1 MSIDSPLEQIN
12 NSSDELDNELFDDNI
27 TNSSDS
33 NDEPY
38 IYNNNFINENILL
51 DVYSYLFNF
60 MIQRRSDL
68 IENNYNEEEI
78 IKILKMYLI
87 TQSIPLNQINFVL
100 FKFYQYYDIDNI
112 THENIIEILEND
124 RNTPSVYTHPLPQI
138 IHYQLIEPQLNDAYT
153 INYTH
158 TQILDV
164 INNLLHLTEPDNF
177 QDVVVATDKTV
188 LEKLNKYTLDSNL
201 ETKCVICMDNMNDT
215 QVVCE
220 LGCKHLFHDECIKEH
235 LSQYSYKCPICRDE
249 VGAGVPLL

>member
-1 MSIDSPLEQIN
+1 MPIDSSLEQIN
-12 NSSDELDNELFDDNI
+12 NSSDEQDNELFDDNI

-33 NDEPY
+33 NDEPD

-124 RNTPSVYTHPLPQI
+124 RNTQPLPQI
-138 IHYQLIEPQLNDAYT
+138 IHYQLIEPQLNDAYI

-158 TQILDV
+158 TQIIDV
-164 INNLLHLTEPDNF
+164 INNLLHLAEPDNF
-177 QDVVVATDKTV
+177 QDVVVATDKT
-188 LEKLNKYTLDSNL
+188 LLDQLNKYTLDSNL
-201 ETKCVICMDNMNDT
+201 ETKCVICMDNMNET

-235 LSQYSYKCPICRDE
+235 LSHYSYKCPICRDE
-249 VGAGVPLL
+249 VGTGVPLL

>member
-1 MSIDSPLEQIN
+1 MSIDSPHEQIN

-33 NDEPY
+33 NDEPD

-68 IENNYNEEEI
+68 IENNYNEDEI
-78 IKILKMYLI
+78 IKILKIYLI

-112 THENIIEILEND
+112 THENIIDILEND
-124 RNTPSVYTHPLPQI
+124 RNTPPVYTHPQPQI
-138 IHYQLIEPQLNDAYT
+138 IHYQLIEPQLNDQYT

-158 TQILDV
+158 TQIIDV
-164 INNLLHLTEPDNF
+164 INNLLHLAEPDNF

-188 LEKLNKYTLDSNL
+188 LEQLKQYTLDSNL
-201 ETKCVICMDNMNDT
+201 ETKCVICMDNMNET

-220 LGCKHLFHDECIKEH
+220 LGCKHLFHNECIKEH
-235 LSQYSYKCPICRDE
+235 LSHYSYKCPICRDE

>member
-1 MSIDSPLEQIN
+1 MSIDSPHEQIN
-12 NSSDELDNELFDDNI
+12 NSSDEQDNELFDDNI

-33 NDEPY
+33 NDEPD

-124 RNTPSVYTHPLPQI
+124 RNILPQYIQPLPQI
-138 IHYQLIEPQLNDAYT
+138 IHYQLIEPQLNDAYI

-158 TQILDV
+158 TQIIDV
-164 INNLLHLTEPDNF
+164 INNLLHLAEPDNF
-177 QDVVVATDKTV
+177 QDVVVATDKT
-188 LEKLNKYTLDSNL
+188 LLDQLNKYTLDSNL
-201 ETKCVICMDNMNDT
+201 ETKCVICMDNMNET

-235 LSQYSYKCPICRDE
+235 LSHYSYKCPICRDE
-249 VGAGVPLL
+249 VGTGVPLL

>member
-1 MSIDSPLEQIN
+1 MPIDSSLEQIN
-12 NSSDELDNELFDDNI
+12 NSSDEQDNELFDDNN

-33 NDEPY
+33 NDEPD
-38 IYNNNFINENILL
+38 IYNNNFINGNILL

-68 IENNYNEEEI
+68 IENNYNEDEI
-78 IKILKMYLI
+78 IKILKIYLI

-124 RNTPSVYTHPLPQI
+124 RNTQPLPQI
-138 IHYQLIEPQLNDAYT
+138 IHYQLIEPHLNDAYT

-188 LEKLNKYTLDSNL
+188 LEKLNKYTLDCNS
-201 ETKCVICMDNMNDT
+201 ETKCVICIDNMNEA

-220 LGCKHLFHDECIKEH
+220 LDCKHLFHDECIKEH

-249 VGAGVPLL
+249 VGTGVPLL

>member
-1 MSIDSPLEQIN
+1 MPIDSSLEQIN
-12 NSSDELDNELFDDNI
+12 NSSDEQDNELFDDNI

-33 NDEPY
+33 NDEPD

-124 RNTPSVYTHPLPQI
+124 RNTQPLPQI
-138 IHYQLIEPQLNDAYT
+138 IHYQLIEPQLNDAYI

-158 TQILDV
+158 TQIIDV
-164 INNLLHLTEPDNF
+164 INNLLHLAEPDNF
-177 QDVVVATDKTV
+177 QDVVVATDKT
-188 LEKLNKYTLDSNL
+188 LLDQLNKYTLDSNL
-201 ETKCVICMDNMNDT
+201 ETKCVICMDNMNET

-220 LGCKHLFHDECIKEH
+220 LGCKHLFHNECIKEH
-235 LSQYSYKCPICRDE
+235 LSHYSYKCPICRDE
-249 VGAGVPLL
+249 VGTGVPLL

>member
-1 MSIDSPLEQIN
+1 MPIDSSLEQIN
-12 NSSDELDNELFDDNI
+12 NSSDEQDNELFDDNI

-33 NDEPY
+33 NDEPD

-124 RNTPSVYTHPLPQI
+124 RNILPQYIQPLPQI

-164 INNLLHLTEPDNF
+164 INNLLHLTESDNF
-177 QDVVVATDKTV
+177 QDIVVATDKTV
-188 LEKLNKYTLDSNL
+188 LEKLNKYTLDCNS
-201 ETKCVICMDNMNDT
+201 ETKCVICMDNMNKT

-235 LSQYSYKCPICRDE
+235 LSHYSYKCPICRDE
-249 VGAGVPLL
+249 VGTGVPLL

>member
-1 MSIDSPLEQIN
+1 MPIDSSLEQIN
-12 NSSDELDNELFDDNI
+12 NSSDEQDNELFDDNI

-33 NDEPY
+33 NDEPD

-124 RNTPSVYTHPLPQI
+124 RNTQPLPQI
-138 IHYQLIEPQLNDAYT
+138 IHYQLIEPQLNDAYI

-158 TQILDV
+158 TQIIDV
-164 INNLLHLTEPDNF
+164 INNLLHLAEPDNF
-177 QDVVVATDKTV
+177 QDVVVATDKTL
-188 LEKLNKYTLDSNL
+188 LEQLNKYTLDSNL
-201 ETKCVICMDNMNDT
+201 ETKCVICMDNMNET

-235 LSQYSYKCPICRDE
+235 LSHYSYNCPICRDE
-249 VGAGVPLL
+249 VGTGVPLL

>member
-1 MSIDSPLEQIN
+1 MPIDSSLEQIN
-12 NSSDELDNELFDDNI
+12 NSSDEQDNELFDDNI

-33 NDEPY
+33 NDEPD

-124 RNTPSVYTHPLPQI
+124 RNTQPLPQI
-138 IHYQLIEPQLNDAYT
+138 IHYQLIEPQLNDAYI

-158 TQILDV
+158 TQIIDV
-164 INNLLHLTEPDNF
+164 INNLLHLAEPDNF
-177 QDVVVATDKTV
+177 QDVVVATDKT
-188 LEKLNKYTLDSNL
+188 LLDQLNKYKLDSNL
-201 ETKCVICMDNMNDT
+201 ETKCVICMDNMNET

-235 LSQYSYKCPICRDE
+235 LSHYSYKCPICRDE
-249 VGAGVPLL
+249 VGTGVPLL

>member
-1 MSIDSPLEQIN
+1 MSIDSPHEQIN
-12 NSSDELDNELFDDNI
+12 NSSDEQDNELFDDNI

-33 NDEPY
+33 NDEPD

-68 IENNYNEEEI
+68 IENNYNEDEI
-78 IKILKMYLI
+78 IKILKIYLI

-124 RNTPSVYTHPLPQI
+124 RNTQPLPQI

-158 TQILDV
+158 TQIIDV
-164 INNLLHLTEPDNF
+164 INNLLHLAEPDNF

-188 LEKLNKYTLDSNL
+188 LEQLKQYTLDSNL
-201 ETKCVICMDNMNDT
+201 ETKCVICMDNMNET

-220 LGCKHLFHDECIKEH
+220 LGCKHLFHNECIKEH
-235 LSQYSYKCPICRDE
+235 LSHYSYKCPICRDE
-249 VGAGVPLL
+249 VGTGVPLL

>member
-1 MSIDSPLEQIN
+1 MPIDSSLEQIN
-12 NSSDELDNELFDDNI
+12 NSSDEQDNELFDDNN

-33 NDEPY
+33 NDEPD

-124 RNTPSVYTHPLPQI
+124 RNTQPLPQI

-158 TQILDV
+158 TQIIDV
-164 INNLLHLTEPDNF
+164 INNLLHLAEPDNF

-188 LEKLNKYTLDSNL
+188 LEQLKQYTLDSNL
-201 ETKCVICMDNMNDT
+201 ETKCVICMDNMNET

-220 LGCKHLFHDECIKEH
+220 LGCKHLFHNECIKEH
-235 LSQYSYKCPICRDE
+235 LSHYSYKCPICRDE

>member
-1 MSIDSPLEQIN
+1 MSIDSPDEQIN
-12 NSSDELDNELFDDNI
+12 NSSDEQDNELFDDNI

-33 NDEPY
+33 NDEPD

-124 RNTPSVYTHPLPQI
+124 RNTQPLPQI

-158 TQILDV
+158 TQIIDV
-164 INNLLHLTEPDNF
+164 INNLLHLAEPDNF
-177 QDVVVATDKTV
+177 QDVVVATDKTL
-188 LEKLNKYTLDSNL
+188 LEQLNKYTLDYNL
-201 ETKCVICMDNMNDT
+201 ETKCVICMDNMNET

-235 LSQYSYKCPICRDE
+235 LSHYSYKCPICRDE
-249 VGAGVPLL
+249 VGTGVPLL